1 MLPSQDSVTP
11 AAAAAA
17 SAPDADTAAL
27 IAAYERAVAM
37 AGEVKRREA
46 MFTGAFNAAENAGY
60 EYDSP
65 AWNVFV
71 FAFVS
76 EFPPMI
82 CLDAQGFYLAPPAPP
97 VGDEG

>member
-1 MLPSQDSVTP
+1 
-11 AAAAAA
+11 
-17 SAPDADTAAL
+17 
-27 IAAYERAVAM
+27 
-37 AGEVKRREA
+37 
-46 MFTGAFNAAENAGY
+46 
-60 EYDSP
+60 
-65 AWNVFV
+65 VFV